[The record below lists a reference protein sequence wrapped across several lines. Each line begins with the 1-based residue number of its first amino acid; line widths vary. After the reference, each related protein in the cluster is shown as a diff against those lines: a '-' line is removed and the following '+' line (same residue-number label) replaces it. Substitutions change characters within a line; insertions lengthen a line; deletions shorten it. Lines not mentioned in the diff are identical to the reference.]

1 MAERVRG
8 VDITPIALERLRQIQ
23 QERGLEDCV
32 LRLYIAGGCN
42 CSPQVTM
49 AFDQHTYDTDYIFEV
64 DGLRVALDP
73 EALALLEGARVDF
86 VQSPM
91 GEGFTIEL
99 APREVAH
106 EAEHAH
112 EHACGC
118 GGSCGCNH

>member
-1 MAERVRG
+1 MPEQVRG
-8 VDITPIALERLRQIQ
+8 VHITPIALERLRQIQ
-23 QERGLEDCV
+23 QDRSLEDCV

-49 AFDQHTYDTDYIFEV
+49 AFDKHTYDTDYIFEV

-73 EALALLEGARVDF
+73 EALTLLDGARVDF
-86 VQSPM
+86 SETPM

-99 APREVAH
+99 APRDVDPEV
-106 EAEHAH
+106 EH

-118 GGSCGCNH
+118 GCGH